1 MSNDCAPS
9 FLSLDITDYSIIEQI
24 YLIKEERNLSEE
36 EIKRPSPDTEKNITR
51 GRLGYSYNLFNISKS
66 RFISIINLYLFL
78 LLTVIIFF
86 LVLWVFFFSDP
97 EDLRRENQELR
108 RMMLCKSCK
117 ISKAT
122 CVNMNIMCRHLLCSN
137 CCDVLTACKKCR
149 AMITATAPVKFGN
162 E

>member
-36 EIKRPSPDTEKNITR
+36 EIKRPSPDTKKNITR

-86 LVLWVFFFSDP
+86 
-97 EDLRRENQELR
+97 
-108 RMMLCKSCK
+108 
-117 ISKAT
+117 
-122 CVNMNIMCRHLLCSN
+122 
-137 CCDVLTACKKCR
+137 
-149 AMITATAPVKFGN
+149 
-162 E
+162 

>member
-36 EIKRPSPDTEKNITR
+36 EIKRPSPDTKKNITR
-51 GRLGYSYNLFNISKS
+51 GRLGYFYNLFNISKS

>member
-36 EIKRPSPDTEKNITR
+36 EIKRPSPDTKKNITR

-78 LLTVIIFF
+78 FLTVIIFF
-86 LVLWVFFFSDP
+86 LVLWVFFSDP

-122 CVNMNIMCRHLLCSN
+122 CVNMNIVCRHLLCSN

-149 AMITATAPVKFGN
+149 AMITATAPAKFGN
-162 E
+162 

>member
-36 EIKRPSPDTEKNITR
+36 EIKRPSPDTKKNITR

>member
-1 MSNDCAPS
+1 MNVQMNVDQSMALQGDVVLRESAQRVEDLGFYFQYIMEAIGRIVTVS
-9 FLSLDITDYSIIEQI
+9 GHYDITDYSIIEQI

-36 EIKRPSPDTEKNITR
+36 EIKRPSPDTKKNITR
-51 GRLGYSYNLFNISKS
+51 
-66 RFISIINLYLFL
+66 
-78 LLTVIIFF
+78 
-86 LVLWVFFFSDP
+86 DP